1 MSVSIN
7 VFCFWH
13 WWGIRYRQL
22 LFSKCT
28 YLYNLYWYLE
38 SLNWW
43 TISNACSCLFKKCAE
58 IALIFEIFE
67 YSQYIVYLLFLFI
80 TWLNICKHPRDFVP
94 LFSCWTAISSE
105 NQSVHDVRL
114 FFWTFPWCF
123 FKCNEK
129 YMVKYNILDRCILKP
144 FLEKGDFTFSLPFLF
159 KNILSVLC

>member
-28 YLYNLYWYLE
+28 YLYNLYWDLE

-80 TWLNICKHPRDFVP
+80 TWLNICKHQGILSPFFLVEQQSQVKTSQYMMLDCSFGHFHGV
-94 LFSCWTAISSE
+94 SS
-105 NQSVHDVRL
+105 NA
-114 FFWTFPWCF
+114 
-123 FKCNEK
+123 
-129 YMVKYNILDRCILKP
+129 M
-144 FLEKGDFTFSLPFLF
+144 
-159 KNILSVLC
+159 KNIWSNIIF